1 VHTIGGAPAPSAF
14 GAPAPA
20 FGAPAPTPA
29 TGGFGFGASP
39 AKPPMGG
46 GSLFGAPAPAS
57 GGFGSLGQPQKP
69 QMPQHHIPA
78 QAAMQVSE
86 GWIFVKGFFLF
97 CFGTLHRRLFP
108 LVSNLTLSLFC
119 SNFLRINN
127 ACRFQAKMTAE
138 RVVEAER
145 IRTKIEKL
153 HREYSGTCIVPEDGQ
168 ESAKFVTIVY
178 NELTPE
184 ERQFRLIHG
193 LATGQPQHQGPH
205 SQTYG
210 HSQKQQPI
218 FAPQRPPQI
227 NSRDWKLAVV
237 NNPDPSNY
245 VPTPIIGAVA
255 LQGRVSNQQNR
266 AKAYANNAVLVQ
278 KNLEFIRQREAMAR
292 QDLMEK
298 DRRYSTMRRRLLELM
313 TRVEVARCLN
323 KPLQADEHRVMQRL
337 TKLLD
342 QVEQLRGAFVTLSDQ
357 AKTQSLRSDSHGAF
371 QNRMDDGNIGLNNEE
386 LLGIL
391 MEQRRKLEKLNE
403 TARKDLDDVGL
414 IEHRVVATVESS
426 ISQ

>member
-1 VHTIGGAPAPSAF
+1 MSGVTWGNNTVHTIGGAPAPSAF

-78 QAAMQVSE
+78 QAAM
-86 GWIFVKGFFLF
+86 
-97 CFGTLHRRLFP
+97 
-108 LVSNLTLSLFC
+108 
-119 SNFLRINN
+119 
-127 ACRFQAKMTAE
+127 QAKMTAE